1 MMDRIRDYF
10 KRLGMSEEEAE
21 ELHLHYYRE
30 YGLAIRGLIKHHT
43 IDPLDYDAQCDASLP
58 LENILRPDERLVSML
73 ESLDRSRCRVYALTN
88 AYKTHATRVLK
99 LVGLSHVIDAVV
111 YCDYSNPE
119 LCVESLLTV
128 RANPSVSSS
137 SPQPKQLGRRM
148 RRTTLWMTASRM
160 SLLRKSWAGAACISM
175 KARMESRGST
185 LQRVS
190 RPSRACLTSTRCGTN
205 CFFSKYNE

>member
-1 MMDRIRDYF
+1 MQLMMDRIRDYF
-10 KRLGMSEEEAE
+10 KRLGMNEEEAE

-58 LENILRPDERLVSML
+58 LENILRPDERLVSLL

-99 LVGLSHVIDAVV
+99 LVGLSHVVDAVV

-119 LCVESLLTV
+119 LYVNRCLQFVQT
-128 RANPSVSSS
+128 RARVLP
-137 SPQPKQLGRRM
+137 RC
-148 RRTTLWMTASRM
+148 SR
-160 SLLRKSWAGAACISM
+160 S
-175 KARMESRGST
+175 SRGGECDA
-185 LQRVS
+185 L
-190 RPSRACLTSTRCGTN
+190 LCG
-205 CFFSKYNE
+205 